1 MSLRIRIRWLLA
13 VSAAICVAL
22 ATVALYWV
30 NLSLVDTLMERN
42 AEREL
47 GKVEAAFLD
56 QLSVLRVRA
65 QDWSQQP
72 GQPPANQGG
81 VGHLDLMMA
90 LENDAIRWDNGE
102 PGVDSPVFQVLAR
115 RFTKQNCMPI
125 WGVVKV
131 DGRPLL
137 FSTAVENGCQAYLLG
152 VWLDSGWLSYLS
164 ERVGHALYVQE
175 AKGSGQVVR
184 GLGKVEGGQLQGRF
198 PVPDFLGGAPL
209 EVIVEIPHDGYQS
222 MLYAVLL
229 VALIMVL
236 LTSITVFVINYR
248 IQPMLFGRLNLVH
261 NAVRSIARGG
271 ALDQRV
277 PVLGKDEIGAL
288 AEDFNAM
295 VDSIHHAQTQ
305 LAEARVQA
313 EEASQTK
320 SQFLANISHEIRTPM
335 TAILGYT
342 ELLRDGSLSAADTR
356 RYLTIIQHNGDA
368 LLALINDVL
377 DLSRIEAG
385 QLHPEQRLFAVRVLL
400 DEVIDSLQ
408 LRAIEK
414 DIELRIHYL
423 ADMPPTVS
431 GDAFRLRQIL
441 VNLIGNAVKFTEQG
455 RVYVAVNW
463 DEQESRLDVSV
474 EDTGIGISEGE
485 LDRIFQPFS
494 QADAS
499 HTRRY
504 TGTGLG
510 LSIAQQLA
518 RAQGGDIQVF
528 SALKQGSCFV
538 LDIPLVRACHSTPQ
552 SLGESLDAVSASDA
566 EVAFLM
572 GKRALLVEDNE
583 VNRLFVRKVLEQAG
597 MQVTE
602 AEHGREA
609 CAVYT
614 EAEGEYDLVV
624 LDMQMPVMDGYETAE
639 ALRDRGFSG
648 PLLALTANVLAVDR
662 QRCLEAG
669 CDAFLG
675 KPVRVRELITVCAQ
689 LLSQAEMPT
698 SR

>member
-1 MSLRIRIRWLLA
+1 MSLRVRIRWLLV

-30 NLSLVDTLMERN
+30 NLSLVDTLAERN

-72 GQPPANQGG
+72 EQAPLNQGG

-90 LENDAIRWDNGE
+90 LDNDAIRWDNGE
-102 PGVDSPVFQVLAR
+102 PGVNSPVFETLAQ
-115 RFTKQNCMPI
+115 RFTEQGCMPI

-131 DGRPLL
+131 EGRPLL

-175 AKGSGQVVR
+175 AQSDGQLMR
-184 GLGKVEGGQLQGRF
+184 GLGEVEGGQLQGRF
-198 PVPDFLGGAPL
+198 PIPDFLGGTPL
-209 EVIVEIPHDGYQS
+209 AVIVEIPHDGYQS

-229 VALIMVL
+229 VALIMVV
-236 LTSITVFVINYR
+236 LTSITVFVINCR
-248 IQPMLFGRLNLVH
+248 IQPMLFGRLRLVH

-277 PVLGKDEIGAL
+277 PVLGRDEIGAL

-305 LAEARVQA
+305 LAQARMQA
-313 EEASQTK
+313 EDASQTK

-342 ELLRDGSLSAADTR
+342 ELLRDGSLNATDKR

-385 QLHPEQRLFAVRVLL
+385 QLHPEQRLFSARVLL

-414 DIELRIHYL
+414 NIELRIHYL

-441 VNLIGNAVKFTEQG
+441 VNLIGNAVKFTERG
-455 RVYVAVNW
+455 RVHVGVNW
-463 DEQESRLDVSV
+463 DEEASRLNVSV

-485 LDRIFQPFS
+485 LSRIFQPFS

-510 LSIAQQLA
+510 LSIARQLA
-518 RAQGGDIQVF
+518 RAQDGDIQVF
-528 SALKQGSCFV
+528 STLNQGSCFV
-538 LDIPLVRACHSTPQ
+538 LDIPLVRACDTVSQTA
-552 SLGESLDAVSASDA
+552 GDRLDALPASREA
-566 EVAFLM
+566 LASLEGV
-572 GKRALLVEDNE
+572 RALLVEDNE
-583 VNRLFVRKVLEQAG
+583 VNRLFVRKVLEQVG
-597 MQVTE
+597 MRVTE

-609 CAVYT
+609 CAVFHD
-614 EAEGEYDLVV
+614 ADGDYDLVV
-624 LDMQMPVMDGYETAE
+624 LDMQMPVMDGYETAQ
-639 ALRDRGFSG
+639 ALRDRGFDG

-669 CDAFLG
+669 CNAFLG
-675 KPVRVRELITVCAQ
+675 KPVRVRELLAVCAQ
-689 LLSQAEMPT
+689 LLNPSEVSV